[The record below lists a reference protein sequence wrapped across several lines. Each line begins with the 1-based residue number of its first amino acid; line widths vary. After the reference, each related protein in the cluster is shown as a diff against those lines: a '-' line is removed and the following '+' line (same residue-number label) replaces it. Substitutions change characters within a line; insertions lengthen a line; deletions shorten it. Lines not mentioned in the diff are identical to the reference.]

1 MEQTIGIILAAIF
14 GAIFGSYATLFAYRL
29 PIGQSCFGRYFGNKS
44 QCPKCKSTIR
54 TRELIPLLNWLFTLG
69 KCSKCQTKIPRA
81 HLFIELSCTVLFV
94 LCYLKFGFTEP
105 FILAALASVTCVI
118 LIVTDFQ
125 HKVFPYQLLNFLV
138 IIGLVNRILID
149 QTIIESVYSAAVGVV
164 CATIF
169 YQIFYKK
176 NPRLFATQ
184 DQSFDYTKFILI
196 AAVCLNIP
204 DFLLYFSV
212 LMIIFTMMILFD
224 VPDNK
229 VRFSFGYSIIVPFLW
244 LFLA

>member
-1 MEQTIGIILAAIF
+1 MEQIIGIIISAAF
-14 GAIFGSYATLFAYRL
+14 GAIFGSYATLFAHRL

-44 QCPKCKSTIR
+44 QCPKCGSTIR

-69 KCSKCQTKIPRA
+69 RCSQCQTKIPRA
-81 HLFIELSCTVLFV
+81 HLFIELACTSLFV
-94 LCYLKFGFTEP
+94 LCYLKFGFTEQ
-105 FILAALASVTCVI
+105 FIIAALVCVVCVI
-118 LIVTDFQ
+118 LIVTDFK
-125 HKVFPYQLLNFLV
+125 HKVFPYQLLNLLV
-138 IIGLVNRILID
+138 TIGLVHRVLID
-149 QTIIESVYSAAVGVV
+149 QTIIESVYSASVGVV
-164 CATIF
+164 CATVF
-169 YQIFYKK
+169 YHVFYKK

-196 AAVCLNIP
+196 AAVSLNMT

-212 LMIIFTMMILFD
+212 LMIIFTMMLLFD

-229 VRFSFGYSIIVPFLW
+229 VRFSFGYSLVVPFLW